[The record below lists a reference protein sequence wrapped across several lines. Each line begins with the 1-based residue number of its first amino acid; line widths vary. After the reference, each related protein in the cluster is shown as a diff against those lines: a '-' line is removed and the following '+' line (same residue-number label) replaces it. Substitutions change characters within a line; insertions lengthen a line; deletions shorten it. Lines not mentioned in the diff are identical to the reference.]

1 MNIFQEIKTFVSAGK
16 AAEQYGIKIN
26 RNKMACCPFHNDRH
40 PSMKIDQN
48 YFCFACGAK
57 GDVIDFTARLFG
69 ISQFDAAR
77 KLIGDFGLPIKLE
90 KHKNTIL
97 SGAEDIV
104 NTVYPGFMEK
114 LVKKSGVLTR
124 KDLLIIILTVC
135 GFSSDGICRLTGIK
149 TESLAV
155 YRSNIN
161 RKMGWSGKLSDNLF
175 RIISE
180 DFH

>member
-26 RNKMACCPFHNDRH
+26 RNKMACCPFHDDRH

-90 KHKNTIL
+90 KHKSTQKKFGNRKPSMVCNLRRPAATDADL
-97 SGAEDIV
+97 SGRSAEP
-104 NTVYPGFMEK
+104 NGHP
-114 LVKKSGVLTR
+114 
-124 KDLLIIILTVC
+124 C
-135 GFSSDGICRLTGIK
+135 
-149 TESLAV
+149 
-155 YRSNIN
+155 
-161 RKMGWSGKLSDNLF
+161 
-175 RIISE
+175 
-180 DFH
+180 

>member
-26 RNKMACCPFHNDRH
+26 RNKMACCPFHDDRH

-77 KLIGDFGLPIKLE
+77 KLIGDFELPIKLE
-90 KHKNTIL
+90 KHKNTQKKFRNRKP
-97 SGAEDIV
+97 SMV
-104 NTVYPGFMEK
+104 QSRYHFS
-114 LVKKSGVLTR
+114 VKSKITTWKNYAVKVLT
-124 KDLLIIILTVC
+124 D
-135 GFSSDGICRLTGIK
+135 
-149 TESLAV
+149 
-155 YRSNIN
+155 Y
-161 RKMGWSGKLSDNLF
+161 LSWIRF
-175 RIISE
+175 
-180 DFH
+180 

>member
-26 RNKMACCPFHNDRH
+26 RNKMACCPFHDDRH

-77 KLIGDFGLPIKLE
+77 KLIGDFDFQS
-90 KHKNTIL
+90 NW
-97 SGAEDIV
+97 
-104 NTVYPGFMEK
+104 
-114 LVKKSGVLTR
+114 KSTR
-124 KDLLIIILTVC
+124 TLKRSSETGSLQWYKVGII
-135 GFSSDGICRLTGIK
+135 
-149 TESLAV
+149 
-155 YRSNIN
+155 
-161 RKMGWSGKLSDNLF
+161 F
-175 RIISE
+175 R
-180 DFH
+180 

>member
-1 MNIFQEIKTFVSAGK
+1 MMDH
-16 AAEQYGIKIN
+16 IN
-26 RNKMACCPFHNDRH
+26 KGTDAINMLTGTDGNDTEADDLSRF
-40 PSMKIDQN
+40 SEAIERMTANRKESLE
-48 YFCFACGAK
+48 K
-57 GDVIDFTARLFG
+57 TART
-69 ISQFDAAR
+69 SAEM
-77 KLIGDFGLPIKLE
+77 IGVLDSVLSSCHKYKNPETFRRQVDVLLE
-90 KHKNTIL
+90 KHRNTIL

-104 NTVYPGFMEK
+104 NTVYPGFLEK
-114 LVKKSGVLTR
+114 LAKKSGVLTR

>member
-26 RNKMACCPFHNDRH
+26 RNKMACCPFLDDRH

-77 KLIGDFGLPIKLE
+77 KLIGGFALPIKLA
-90 KHKNTIL
+90 KHKHTQQKFTYRQPSMAPRRYPFSL
-97 SGAEDIV
+97 SS
-104 NTVYPGFMEK
+104 K
-114 LVKKSGVLTR
+114 LTPW
-124 KDLLIIILTVC
+124 IIY
-135 GFSSDGICRLTGIK
+135 
-149 TESLAV
+149 AV
-155 YRSNIN
+155 
-161 RKMGWSGKLSDNLF
+161 
-175 RIISE
+175 
-180 DFH
+180 

>member
-77 KLIGDFGLPIKLE
+77 K
-90 KHKNTIL
+90 N
-97 SGAEDIV
+97 
-104 NTVYPGFMEK
+104 
-114 LVKKSGVLTR
+114 
-124 KDLLIIILTVC
+124 
-135 GFSSDGICRLTGIK
+135 
-149 TESLAV
+149 LAF
-155 YRSNIN
+155 Y
-161 RKMGWSGKLSDNLF
+161 RKMIPTLY
-175 RIISE
+175 
-180 DFH
+180 H